1 MAKVLVTGAG
11 GFIGSHLTE
20 ELVKQGETVRAFI
33 RYNSRDDL
41 GLLGE
46 LPREVRDQV
55 EVVRG
60 DLKDPD
66 GVRKA
71 VKGCQRIFHLGAL
84 IAIPYSYVH
93 PFDFTQ
99 ANVLGTGHLLNACL
113 ENPHLERVVHTS
125 TSEVY
130 GTARYVPI
138 NEEHPL
144 QAQSPYAASK
154 IAADKLAESYHL
166 SFDLPVT
173 LLRPFNTFGPR
184 QSLRAVI
191 PTIISQGLGD
201 GALRLGNLEPRR
213 DFLYVKDTARG
224 FIEIGKCDQAIGRA
238 VNIGTGRDLSIRE
251 MVDKT
256 FDLLGK
262 KGKPEIEDRRVRPEK
277 SEVMRL
283 CADTTLARK
292 LFQWAPR
299 YTLEDGLRETIEWYR
314 DNLSRFKVGS
324 YPL

>member
-1 MAKVLVTGAG
+1 MTKVLVTGAG

-20 ELVKQGETVRAFI
+20 ELVKQGETVRVFI
-33 RYNSRDDL
+33 RYNSRDDV
-41 GLLGE
+41 GLLEE
-46 LPREVRDQV
+46 LPREVRDQL
-55 EVVRG
+55 EIVRG

-113 ENPHLERVVHTS
+113 DNPHLERVIHTS

-138 NEEHPL
+138 DEEHPL

-173 LLRPFNTFGPR
+173 ILRPFNTFGPR
-184 QSLRAVI
+184 QSLRAVV
-191 PTIISQGLGD
+191 PTIISQGLAGQTI
-201 GALRLGNLEPRR
+201 RLGNLEPKR
-213 DFLYVKDTARG
+213 DFLFVKDTVRG
-224 FIEIGKCDQAIGRA
+224 FIEIGKCDQAIGRV
-238 VNIGTGRDLSIRE
+238 VNIGTGRDLSIRDL
-251 MVDKT
+251 VDKIL
-256 FDLLGK
+256 DLMGK
-262 KGKPEIEDRRVRPEK
+262 KGRLEIEDRRVRPEK
-277 SEVMRL
+277 SEVMQL
-283 CADTTLARK
+283 CSDTTLAQK

-299 YTLEDGLRETIEWYR
+299 YTLEAGLRETIDWYR

>member
-1 MAKVLVTGAG
+1 MTKVLVTGAG

-20 ELVKQGETVRAFI
+20 ELVKQGETVRAFV
-33 RYNSRDDL
+33 RYNSRDDM
-41 GLLGE
+41 GLLE
-46 LPREVRDQV
+46 EIPREVRDQV

-113 ENPHLERVVHTS
+113 ENPQLERVVHTS

-138 NEEHPL
+138 DEEHPL

-173 LLRPFNTFGPR
+173 ILRPFNTFGPR

-191 PTIISQGLGD
+191 PTIISQGLG
-201 GALRLGNLEPRR
+201 GGGIRLGNLEPRR
-213 DFLYVKDTARG
+213 DFLFVKDTARG
-224 FIEIGKCDQAIGRA
+224 FIEIGMCDQAIGRA

-251 MVDKT
+251 LVDET
-256 FDLLGK
+256 LGLLGK
-262 KGKPEIEDRRVRPEK
+262 KGRPEIEDRRVRPEK

-292 LFQWAPR
+292 LFQWSPR
-299 YTLEDGLRETIEWYR
+299 YTLEEGLRETIEWYR
-314 DNLSRFKVGS
+314 GNLSRFKVGS